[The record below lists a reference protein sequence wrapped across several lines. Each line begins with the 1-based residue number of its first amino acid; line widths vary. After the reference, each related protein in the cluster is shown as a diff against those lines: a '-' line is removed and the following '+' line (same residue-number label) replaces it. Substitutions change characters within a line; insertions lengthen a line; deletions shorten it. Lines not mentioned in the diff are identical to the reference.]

1 MNNIPIK
8 KRLKE
13 LLVDYAV
20 ILTYL
25 VLLLIINLVILFFI
39 VKEIPEYTE
48 TQLQLVA
55 TFTSVIP
62 IILVF
67 SYLDFKGGSIGKR
80 AAGLKLTYNYHRF
93 SSSVIRNIIKF
104 LPWQLGHV
112 GVIHGMFSGFD
123 MIAIIVANGGT
134 LLGFVLLCMGL
145 FRKDKRH
152 IGDLLAGTKV
162 ELQ

>member
-1 MNNIPIK
+1 MNTIPIK

-20 ILTYL
+20 ILAYL
-25 VLLLIINLVILFFI
+25 VLLLGVNLGIILVI
-39 VKEIPEYTE
+39 VKEFPEYTE
-48 TQLQLVA
+48 MQSQLIA

-62 IILVF
+62 ILLVF
-67 SYLDFKGGSIGKR
+67 SYLDYKGGSIGKR
-80 AAGLKLTYNYHRF
+80 VAGLKLTYTNNRV
-93 SSSVIRNIIKF
+93 SSSLIRNTIKF

-112 GVIHGMFSGFD
+112 GVIHGMYSGFD
-123 MIAIIVANGGT
+123 MTAILLANGGT
-134 LLGFVLLCMGL
+134 LLGFVLLCMGF

-162 ELQ
+162 ELR

>member
-1 MNNIPIK
+1 MNNIQNK
-8 KRLKE
+8 QRLKE

-25 VLLLIINLVILFFI
+25 VLLLIVNLVIIFLI
-39 VKEIPEYTE
+39 LKEIPQYTE
-48 TQLQLVA
+48 TQSQLVA

-67 SYLDFKGGSIGKR
+67 SYLDYKGGSIGKR
-80 AAGLKLTYNYHRF
+80 AAGLQLTYNQHKF
-93 SSSVIRNIIKF
+93 SSAILRNIIKF
-104 LPWQLGHV
+104 LPWQFGHI
-112 GVIHGMFSGFD
+112 GVIHGVYSGFD
-123 MIAIIVANGGT
+123 MIAIIVANIGT
-134 LLGFVLLCMGL
+134 LLGLVLLCMGL

-152 IGDLLAGTKV
+152 LGDLLAGTKV

>member
-20 ILTYL
+20 IIAYL
-25 VLLLIINLVILFFI
+25 MLLLIINLGIIFLV
-39 VKEIPEYTE
+39 VKEFPEYTE
-48 TQLQLVA
+48 TQSQLIA

-62 IILVF
+62 IVLIF
-67 SYLDFKGGSIGKR
+67 SYMDFKDGSIGKR
-80 AAGLKLTYNYHRF
+80 AAGLKLTYTNKRF

-104 LPWQLGHV
+104 VPWQLGHV
-112 GVIHGMFSGFD
+112 GVIHGMYTGFD
-123 MIAIIVANGGT
+123 MTAIIFANGGT

-145 FRKDKRH
+145 LRKDKRH
-152 IGDLLAGTKV
+152 LGDILAGTKV